1 MTILEILEAH
11 TLEWVADDVGNY
23 ECACGFYPD
32 PFNGT
37 DVSIDD
43 QHRAHFA
50 EVLNKHMQEREAG
63 AVRETSRYL
72 QRIFPRKGLV
82 NRADILADIEIA
94 ADRIGRGL
102 HANGRE
108 KDQS

>member
-1 MTILEILEAH
+1 MSILEILEAH

-43 QHRAHFA
+43 QHRAHLA
-50 EVLNKHMQEREAG
+50 EVLDKHMQERIDEA
-63 AVRETSRYL
+63 VIQELESR
-72 QRIFPRKGLV
+72 
-82 NRADILADIEIA
+82 
-94 ADRIGRGL
+94 
-102 HANGRE
+102 
-108 KDQS
+108 

>member
-23 ECACGFYPD
+23 ECECGFYPD

-43 QHRAHFA
+43 QHRAHVA
-50 EVLNKHMQEREAG
+50 EVLDKHMQER
-63 AVRETSRYL
+63 
-72 QRIFPRKGLV
+72 
-82 NRADILADIEIA
+82 ILAWQEQAWDACSEAWEHAHSLDNIEPWGYLP
-94 ADRIGRGL
+94 D
-102 HANGRE
+102 NPYKE
-108 KDQS
+108 NQS